1 MSEEVD
7 EEDKVVPCGLTEPPD
22 WKRQHVLDG
31 VLTSMCGSDENRHHL
46 TSFNTLLEHY
56 IPAIVV
62 QYGKLTTLL
71 SNRKYSI
78 TISGAR
84 AHPDQASQDD
94 CYLFGL
100 NLTCA
105 ITADIQL
112 TSNDPLIPPVSQR
125 CVIARIPLMTGS
137 TVLSSALDHQQDTS
151 DEVVGGFLVR
161 GKLRTIPVTKTQISN
176 FPIVTIKKNLYV
188 LQVRSV
194 HADKIFRSTSTI
206 EFVIEKNPKKAQ
218 NAGVITVRLPFQNT
232 TVHVSVLAQAFGAT
246 PERFISLVRA
256 MAGSKYDDRNFR
268 SYEIS
273 MTHHKQADLVRD
285 VASAQSLIAKLFGKG
300 VLSTGKGI
308 LRNETF
314 PHLRHEDTQASHDQK
329 LIFLAY
335 CVSLL
340 ILTRHG
346 TLPIT
351 PRDDYAYSKCVTAAN
366 HLGSLF
372 RLLFIQHVRTSG
384 KLLRRALMK
393 AGAADSTIAN
403 PTLALDLAKI
413 YGEQRLSAR
422 IMSALASGIWS
433 VLRKGVSIALNS
445 NNKDAISMQLRRIS
459 SNLSTTDGS
468 HTTPRSVRHDQFGF
482 ICAAYSP
489 DGDSTGLVYEMAST
503 ATISPPV
510 EDNGECLRAI
520 IVDRFT
526 LLLMPVA
533 EWLQEPF
540 PLHDNE
546 AFYFGPQGV
555 LSHICRD
562 VKEFVR
568 GFRILRRNLD
578 ISPFAF
584 VGFFPKR
591 HELRVQCEEGI
602 LARPVIVAE
611 RYDEIRREDTFQ
623 YLLARGIIEYV
634 SPQESTTLC
643 MFATCREE
651 YNQKT
656 TTHIEITEAS
666 FLGLNACSVPNA
678 TSEQGPRLSYFT
690 SQLKQVIVAKA
701 NIRRGSVAMN
711 NLWYAFR
718 SLVRTKMDILRN
730 PTDTE
735 CRGTPCVLAFITLPD
750 CQEDALIIKRSF
762 LERGGMM
769 ATTSRVYVSEAA
781 VPNSLLS
788 EVFERPDKVLSKKT
802 ANYEALQQNG
812 LPRLGATTNGGDVI
826 IGKTRSVRKIISGAV
841 STYDSLSK
849 KNVNNSKTGL
859 RTQRHVLTRRDIST
873 CSRKDESGMITSV
886 STATLPNG
894 KRVSVDISTARH
906 VVVGDKFTSSAAQK
920 GVVASIWNEE
930 DLPFSM
936 VTGMVPD
943 IIASPLSLTSRMTM
957 SSLLEQ
963 ITGKAVA
970 ISGDLELGIDHQD
983 LHNSN
988 KIHIK
993 RVEEV
998 LREHGFH
1005 SDGTEIMIDGKT
1017 GKRLTG
1023 SVSMGI
1029 VSYNRLLHL
1038 AKKKIHARA
1047 TGPRDPLTR
1056 CARDGR
1062 RHGGGV
1068 IFCSLYFATCFFSI
1082 YCVFV

>member
-1 MSEEVD
+1 MQENE
-7 EEDKVVPCGLTEPPD
+7 PCGLTYPPN
-22 WKRQHVLDG
+22 WNRKHVLDG
-31 VLTSMCGSDENRHHL
+31 VLMSMCAIDENSHHL
-46 TSFNTLLEHY
+46 LSFNTLLELY
-56 IPAIVV
+56 IPQIVD

-78 TISGAR
+78 KISGAV
-84 AHPDQASQDD
+84 AKPDQTTPSD

-100 NLTCA
+100 NLSCA
-105 ITADIQL
+105 ITANIELSTD
-112 TSNDPLIPPVSQR
+112 DPLIPAISQR
-125 CVIARIPLMTGS
+125 CVIARLPLMTGK
-137 TVLSSALDHQQDTS
+137 TVLSSPLDYLQDTS

-161 GKLRTIPVTKTQISN
+161 GKLRTIPVTKTPLVN
-176 FPIVTIKKNLYV
+176 FPIITVKKNLYV

-206 EFVIEKNPKKAQ
+206 EMIIEKNPKKAF
-218 NAGVITVRLPFQNT
+218 NAGVITVRLPFQST
-232 TVHVSVLAQAFGAT
+232 TVHVSVLAQAFGAN
-246 PERFISLVRA
+246 PERFIGLVRA
-256 MAGSKYDDRNFR
+256 MAGSRYDDRNFR

-273 MTHHKQADLVRD
+273 MKYHKQAHIVQD
-285 VASAQSLIAKLFGKG
+285 VLSAQVLIAKLFGKG

-314 PHLRHEDTQASHDQK
+314 PHLRDEVHETSYNNK

-340 ILTRHG
+340 ILTRHEI
-346 TLPIT
+346 LPVT
-351 PRDDYAYSKCVTAAN
+351 PRDDYSYSKCVTSAN

-393 AGAADSTIAN
+393 AGASNDSIDN
-403 PTLALDLAKI
+403 PTLALDLGKI

-433 VLRKGVSIALNS
+433 VLRKGVSISLNS
-445 NNKDAISMQLRRIS
+445 NNKDAILMQLRRIS

-468 HTTPRSVRHDQFGF
+468 HTTPRSVRHDQYGF

-503 ATISPPV
+503 AIISPAV
-510 EDNGECLRAI
+510 HDNGECLRALI
-520 IVDRFT
+520 IDLFSEI
-526 LLLMPVA
+526 LMPVVK
-533 EWLQEPF
+533 WLQKPF
-540 PLHDNE
+540 SLKENE
-546 AFYFGPQGV
+546 AFYFDPKGI
-555 LSHICRD
+555 LSHICLD
-562 VKEFVR
+562 VSGFVYR
-568 GFRILRRNLD
+568 FRSLRRNLD

-584 VGFFPKR
+584 VGFFLQR

-602 LARPVIVAE
+602 LARPVIVAS
-611 RYDEIRREDTFQ
+611 RYEDIKREDSFQ
-623 YLLARGIIEYV
+623 SLLARGIIEYI
-634 SPQESTTLC
+634 SPQEATTLC
-643 MFATCREE
+643 SFAVCLEE
-651 YNQKT
+651 RIET

-666 FLGLNACSVPNA
+666 FLGLNASSVPNA

-711 NLWYAFR
+711 TLWYAFR
-718 SLVRTKMDILRN
+718 SLVRTKMDIMRN
-730 PTDTE
+730 SNDTE
-735 CRGTPCVLAFITLPD
+735 CRGTPCVLAFITLQD

-781 VPNSLLS
+781 APNSLLS
-788 EVFERPDKVLSKKT
+788 ETFERPDEVLSKKT
-802 ANYEALQQNG
+802 ANYDVLEPNG
-812 LPRLGATTNGGDVI
+812 LPRLGAMTKGGDVI
-826 IGKTRSVRKIISGAV
+826 VGKTRSVRKIISGAA
-841 STYDSLSK
+841 STYDSSVK
-849 KNVNNSKTGL
+849 KNINNSKTGL
-859 RTQRHVLTRRDIST
+859 RTQRHILTRRDIST
-873 CSRKDESGMITSV
+873 CSRKDESGTITAV

-906 VVVGDKFTSSAAQK
+906 IVVGDKFTSSAAQK
-920 GVVASIWNEE
+920 GVVASIYNDE
-930 DLPFSM
+930 DMPFSM
-936 VTGMVPD
+936 VSGMTPD

-983 LHNSN
+983 YHNSN
-988 KIHIK
+988 KLHIK

-998 LREHGFH
+998 LSNHGFC
-1005 SDGTEIMIDGKT
+1005 SDGTEIMMDGKT
-1017 GKRLTG
+1017 GRELHGRVTTG
-1023 SVSMGI
+1023 VI
-1029 VSYNRLLHL
+1029 NYNRLLHL

-1047 TGPRDPLTR
+1047 TVICRVFELFCFICNDCR
-1056 CARDGR
+1056 ARE
-1062 RHGGGV
+1062 
-1068 IFCSLYFATCFFSI
+1068 IL
-1082 YCVFV
+1082 